1 MRIENHFQCFK
12 DGMDRSKKDK
22 TKRKKNEQQEI
33 TNADYILKETAAD
46 FQTEIKNKLEFLLE
60 LNEIQELCE

>member
-1 MRIENHFQCFK
+1 
-12 DGMDRSKKDK
+12 MDRSKKDK